1 MGRGKPPAP
10 ALPMT
15 DRQYRILEQEADK
28 RTTLRQYSER
38 IPIVLQGSKGQNN
51 SQIARELGISLNTV
65 KSWRKRWESDYD
77 SLVVFEK
84 GANGKEVSDFELLQE
99 MLKRLDDLPRSGTPK
114 RITLAQEQQIVALA
128 CEKPTDYGVEMTN
141 WTLEMLA
148 KVAIARCII
157 ETISPQYVGKILKKV
172 QVATA

>member
-1 MGRGKPPAP
+1 MGRGKLPAP

-15 DRQYRILEQEADK
+15 GRQYRLLEQEASK
-28 RTTLRQYSER
+28 RTTLRQYNER
-38 IPIVLQGSKGQNN
+38 IAILLRGSEGQSN
-51 SQIARELGISLNTV
+51 SHVARELGISLNTV
-65 KSWRKRWESDYD
+65 KSWRRRWESDYE
-77 SLVVFEK
+77 SLLEFEK
-84 GANGKEVSDFELLQE
+84 GSDGKKVSDYELLRE
-99 MLKRLDDLPRSGTPK
+99 MLKSLNDLPRSGTPK

-148 KVAIARCII
+148 KVAIAQGIL
-157 ETISPQYVGKILKKV
+157 ESISPRYVGEILKKV

>member
-15 DRQYRILEQEADK
+15 DRQYRLLEQEAGK
-28 RTTLRQYSER
+28 RTTLRQYYER
-38 IPIVLQGSKGQNN
+38 IPILLQGSKGQNN
-51 SQIARELGISLNTV
+51 SQIARDLGISLNTV
-65 KSWRKRWESDYD
+65 KSWRRRWQSSYK
-77 SLVVFEK
+77 SLVGFEE
-84 GANGKEVSDFELLQE
+84 GANGKGVSDYELLQE
-99 MLKRLDDLPRSGTPK
+99 MLKRLDDLPRSGAPK

-128 CEKPTDYGVEMTN
+128 CEKPADYGVEMTD

-148 KVAIARCII
+148 KVAIAQGIV
-157 ETISPQYVGKILKKV
+157 ESISPQYVGGILKKV

>member
-15 DRQYRILEQEADK
+15 DRQHRLLEREAAK
-28 RTTLRQYSER
+28 RTTLRQYNER
-38 IPIVLQGSKGQNN
+38 IPILLRGSEGQSN
-51 SQIARELGISLNTV
+51 SQVARELGISLNTV
-65 KSWRKRWESDYD
+65 KSWRRRWESDYE
-77 SLVVFEK
+77 SLLDFEK
-84 GANGKEVSDFELLQE
+84 GANGNGVGDYELLQE
-99 MLKRLDDLPRSGTPK
+99 MLKSLDDLPRSGAPK

-157 ETISPQYVGKILKKV
+157 ETISPQYVGEILKKV
-172 QVATA
+172 QIATA